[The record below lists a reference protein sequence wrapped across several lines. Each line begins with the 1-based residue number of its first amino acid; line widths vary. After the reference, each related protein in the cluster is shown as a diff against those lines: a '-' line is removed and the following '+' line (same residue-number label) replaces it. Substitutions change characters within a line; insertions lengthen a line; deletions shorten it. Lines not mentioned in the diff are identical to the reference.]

1 MMEYPVSASGECLAQ
16 NTDNTSPVN
25 TFLIDLKKFLERKE
39 S

>member
-1 MMEYPVSASGECLAQ
+1 MMEYPVFASGKCLAQ
-16 NTDNTSPVN
+16 DTDNISPVN